1 LSKKFQK
8 NRTKK
13 TSPQEPSQDLP
24 LLTRKT
30 LLLPQKSLANPDS
43 AATPRQELA
52 KKLAGIPARRNS
64 SKNLA

>member
-1 LSKKFQK
+1 MPLKNSLPENPTEPCQKNFKK

-30 LLLPQKSLANPDS
+30 LLFAAEILGKS
-43 AATPRQELA
+43 
-52 KKLAGIPARRNS
+52 G
-64 SKNLA
+64 